1 MVLPIIDECPFC
13 GRDTAKL
20 VFEPEKKCAPR
31 KTYVGTVVRKYRFQ
45 VYCKHCHSKGTPVV
59 TPYIQELITTADI
72 PESLQD
78 YAEKAIEGWNTR
90 VKPIKKKEVVVNPN
104 KMKLKQYRHMEKGAI
119 YQMDDVLFTYDGNKL
134 WYGDEGLSIEE
145 WAELEDWQALFAVNR
160 NRNIKKLVSKID
172 K

>member
-13 GRDTAKL
+13 GRDQTKL
-20 VFEPEKKCAPR
+20 IFEYEKGYAPR
-31 KTYVGTVVRKYRFQ
+31 KTYLGTVVRKYRFQ
-45 VYCKHCHSKGTPVV
+45 VYCTHCHSRGTPVV
-59 TPYIQELITTADI
+59 TPYIQELITTADV
-72 PESLQD
+72 PESLQE

-104 KMKLKQYRHMEKGAI
+104 KMKLKQYRHMEKGSI

-145 WAELEDWQALFAVNR
+145 WAELEEWQALFAVNR
-160 NRNIKKLVSKID
+160 NRNIKKIVSKID